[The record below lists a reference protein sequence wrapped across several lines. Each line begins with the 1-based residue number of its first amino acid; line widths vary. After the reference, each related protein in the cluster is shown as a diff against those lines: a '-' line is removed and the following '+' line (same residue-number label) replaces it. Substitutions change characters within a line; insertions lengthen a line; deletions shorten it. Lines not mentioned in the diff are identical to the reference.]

1 MTETKTVD
9 VTKVRAEKAGRSI
22 GYARGAAAAK
32 SVLVEG
38 EEILVMAQIHPAI
51 YWKSVAV
58 LIFAVILMIFVAPM
72 LGAFFFFVGT
82 CMAATAA
89 MTQHFLLLALTN
101 KRILARY
108 GILQVEIV
116 GMNYRNIE
124 SVESE
129 RMLPGHIF
137 GYANI
142 VIQGTGQRYIRIPFV
157 ANAVEFRKVY
167 DQISLAREEKAIGA

>member
-9 VTKVRAEKAGRSI
+9 VTKVRAEKAGRSV
-22 GYARGAAAAK
+22 GYVRGKEAAK

-38 EEILVMAQIHPAI
+38 EEILVMADIHPAI
-51 YWKSVAV
+51 YWKAVAV
-58 LIFAVILMIFVAPM
+58 LIFAVLVFIFIAPM
-72 LGAFFFFVGT
+72 LGGFFIFVGS
-82 CMAATAA
+82 CMMATAA
-89 MTQHFLLLALTN
+89 LTQHFLLLALTN
-101 KRILARY
+101 KRVLARY

-157 ANAVEFRKVY
+157 GNATEFRKVY
-167 DQISLAREEKAIGA
+167 DQISLDREEKALKA